1 MVSFSARAKAAS
13 LRARLGL
20 GGERARLV
28 AAVAAAI
35 FLLDLFTKVL
45 ATQLLSGRGE
55 VEVLGGL
62 VRLRLYRNFAGP
74 NDILPDSTVLLSL
87 FAIVAAAVLAVV
99 AFRVLTT
106 AAAIA
111 VGLLLGGALGNLSD
125 RLLREPAPLKGG
137 VIDWLA
143 FGDLTKLMNVAD
155 VAIHL
160 AIAVVLVA
168 GIQAWWRERE
178 AAKGAGGSLDRQS
191 RG

>member
-1 MVSFSARAKAAS
+1 M
-13 LRARLGL
+13 
-20 GGERARLV
+20 
-28 AAVAAAI
+28 
-35 FLLDLFTKVL
+35 
-45 ATQLLSGRGE
+45 
-55 VEVLGGL
+55 
-62 VRLRLYRNFAGP
+62 
-74 NDILPDSTVLLSL
+74 
-87 FAIVAAAVLAVV
+87 LAVV
-99 AFRVLTT
+99 AFRVVTT